1 MDKLNSQM
9 SVFII
14 TILQSLQ
21 DDIQTLADNMMES
34 YGIKLDN

>member
-21 DDIQTLADNMMES
+21 DDIQTLADNMM
-34 YGIKLDN
+34 